1 MLTELED
8 FDEVR
13 LAALDRMIIQKQ
25 KVAKA
30 YDKRV
35 RKKSF
40 SEGDLVWKTVLSLGA
55 KTPKYGKWCPTWE
68 VAYQICQ
75 VFRGNV
81 YFLMDLDGTTFMLLF
96 TS

>member
-40 SEGDLVWKTVLSLGA
+40 SEGDLDWKTVLSLG
-55 KTPKYGKWCPTWE
+55 GKNTKIW
-68 VAYQICQ
+68 Q
-75 VFRGNV
+75 VVPYLGSALPN
-81 YFLMDLDGTTFMLLF
+81 LPSL
-96 TS
+96 